1 MLISSVRSNPEI
13 TILIVVARL
22 AALALRHVRTA
33 ARLNG
38 QNAHTPYTARGR
50 YLVLDVAQT
59 VGRILGAHGACEQSR
74 EDNKKTKTRLKKRES
89 APATSMPCF
98 TLLQA
103 MRERER
109 HGTAKMTTAS
119 KQATTSLEAII
130 LLRRLRRSLGRLLLH
145 GTAAALSS

>member
-1 MLISSVRSNPEI
+1 MRISSVRSNPEI
-13 TILIVVARL
+13 AILIVIARL
-22 AALALRHVRTA
+22 AALALRRVRTA
-33 ARLNG
+33 AHLNR
-38 QNAHTPYTARGR
+38 HTPYRARGR

-119 KQATTSLEAII
+119 KQAKTSLEAII
-130 LLRRLRRSLGRLLLH
+130 LLRRLHGCVGRWLLH
-145 GTAAALSS
+145 ATAMATLSS

>member
-22 AALALRHVRTA
+22 AALALRRVRTA

-74 EDNKKTKTRLKKRES
+74 EDNKKNKEKVEATRISTRNVHALLHIVASDARKREARYGENDNS
-89 APATSMPCF
+89 E
-98 TLLQA
+98 QA
-103 MRERER
+103 
-109 HGTAKMTTAS
+109 S
-119 KQATTSLEAII
+119 NN
-130 LLRRLRRSLGRLLLH
+130 
-145 GTAAALSS
+145 

>member
-1 MLISSVRSNPEI
+1 MHVSSVRSNPEI

-22 AALALRHVRTA
+22 AALALRRVRTA

-74 EDNKKTKTRLKKRES
+74 EDNKKNKEKVEATRNVHALLHIVASDARKREARYGENDNS
-89 APATSMPCF
+89 E
-98 TLLQA
+98 QA
-103 MRERER
+103 
-109 HGTAKMTTAS
+109 S
-119 KQATTSLEAII
+119 NN
-130 LLRRLRRSLGRLLLH
+130 
-145 GTAAALSS
+145 